1 MARRELVIPRA
12 AVEGLRC
19 PPVSLTD
26 GHPAEAEPVP
36 SWRSSL
42 FQRSRTIMLP
52 FGSGSAGQI
61 RRALTV
67 QRLEVLLLGPARLII
82 VVVGMVAVLRAWRD
96 SSFSL
101 APYAFIL
108 GALALQVFT
117 SLLGR
122 HVIPPQYPRQ
132 CKGGD
137 LIIKEVPE
145 EVAEAWV
152 ALNPQVRV
160 YSPRD

>member
-1 MARRELVIPRA
+1 M
-12 AVEGLRC
+12 
-19 PPVSLTD
+19 
-26 GHPAEAEPVP
+26 
-36 SWRSSL
+36 
-42 FQRSRTIMLP
+42 
-52 FGSGSAGQI
+52 
-61 RRALTV
+61 

-117 SLLGR
+117 SLLER